1 MVLEN
6 QWREL
11 VVLVLLLVVTP
22 SASGEDVFSIPAG
35 ERIVIGTWNLK
46 WLFDENKN
54 DNASDLAKEM
64 SAASRAVYEARVR
77 RMAVVI
83 AGIHPTVMALQEV
96 ENKKV
101 ARDLADALRV
111 HHQLNYKVGFVQ
123 GTDSYTEQDVAFLVE
138 ERVGDFV
145 VGGINPRLE
154 KLDDRDRYKIP
165 SKHAVLLLTTKVGE
179 ELGTL
184 TVITAHLKA
193 GDDERD
199 EAQRILQSRALNAYA
214 ARLVRDRHE
223 VIMLG
228 DFNAGQPYRNTS
240 RRDGMGVLVGMETE
254 DESDDFADLDRA
266 LPVNWRQTHSG
277 GGQLDRI
284 VVSGDLLDR
293 EGLVLE
299 RIFNHR
305 NQMPRGLSDH
315 SPLTVRFRARP
326 R

>member
-1 MVLEN
+1 MLLKSD
-6 QWREL
+6 WRRL
-11 VVLVLLLVVTP
+11 VVLVLLLVSAP
-22 SASGEDVFSIPAG
+22 AASGEEVFSIPAG
-35 ERIVIGTWNLK
+35 ERIVIGTWNVK
-46 WLFDENKN
+46 WLFDDNKN

-64 SAASRAVYEARVR
+64 RAASRAVYEARVR
-77 RMAVVI
+77 RMSDMI
-83 AGIHPTVMALQEV
+83 AGIHPTVMAIQEI
-96 ENKKV
+96 ESEKV
-101 ARDLADALRV
+101 ARDLSDALRV
-111 HHQLNYKVGFVQ
+111 HHELKYKVGFVQ
-123 GTDSYTEQDVAFLVE
+123 GTDDYTEQDVAFLVE

-145 VGGINPRLE
+145 VGRINPRLE
-154 KLDDRDRYKIP
+154 HLDDRDRYKIP

-193 GDDERD
+193 GDDDRD

-214 ARLVRDRHE
+214 ARRARDRHE

-240 RRDGMGVLVGMETE
+240 RRDGMGVLVGMETD
-254 DESDDFADLDRA
+254 DESDDFVDLHRA
-266 LPVNWRQTHSG
+266 LPAAWRQTHRG

-284 VVSGDLLDR
+284 VVSGNLLDR

-305 NQMPRGLSDH
+305 NQVPRGLSDH